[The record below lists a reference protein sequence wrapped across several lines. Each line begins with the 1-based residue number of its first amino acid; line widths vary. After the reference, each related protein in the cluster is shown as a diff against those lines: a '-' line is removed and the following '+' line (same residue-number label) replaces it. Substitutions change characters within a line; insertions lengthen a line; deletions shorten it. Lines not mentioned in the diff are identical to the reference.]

1 FAVTNFILGVR
12 TGFYGLTIDPCIPT
26 DWPGFEVT
34 RQWLGATYNIKV
46 ENPNSV
52 SKGVKSITLNGE
64 AITGAS
70 VPVQA
75 EGSVNN
81 VVVTLG

>member
-1 FAVTNFILGVR
+1 LGVR
-12 TGFYGLTIDPCIPT
+12 TGFDGLTIDPCIPT
-26 DWPGFEVT
+26 NWPSFEVT

-52 SKGVKSITLNGE
+52 SKGVKSITINGE
-64 AITGAS
+64 AVSGA

-75 EGSVNN
+75 EGSVND
-81 VVVTLG
+81 VVVVLG